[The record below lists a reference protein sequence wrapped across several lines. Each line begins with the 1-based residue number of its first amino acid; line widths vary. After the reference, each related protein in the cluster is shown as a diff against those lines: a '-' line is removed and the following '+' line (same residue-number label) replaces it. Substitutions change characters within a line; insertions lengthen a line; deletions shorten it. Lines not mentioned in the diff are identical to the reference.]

1 MTAPKRQ
8 KTEAEDGASDNS
20 RPRRMLTE
28 AQVFAIVPVS
38 RVTLWRMV
46 KAGPFPRPTYISANR
61 HVWYED
67 ELIAWQ
73 NKINGHPPWPPK
85 QRPEILVSQRF
96 GRE

>member
-8 KTEAEDGASDNS
+8 EAEAEDGASDNS

-28 AQVFAIVPVS
+28 AQVLAIVPVS

-46 KAGPFPRPTYISANR
+46 KAGRFPRPTYISANR
-61 HVWYED
+61 RVWYED

-73 NKINGHPPWPPK
+73 NEVNGKCRGRRSSGPK
-85 QRPEILVSQRF
+85 SS
-96 GRE
+96 